1 MIDLKRT
8 LSLVVGG
15 IFDPEKT
22 WHDYLPDAE
31 NWQKTV
37 FLLVGPL
44 IIFAAVAAY
53 LFGFLGSDASLF
65 GVRPTIMST
74 VMTMVTSAI
83 AAAVVA
89 FVVSALAGAFGG
101 KNSFALG
108 LAATTLAFI
117 PGYLG
122 QAVTWL
128 PWIGWL
134 LSLGLFV
141 YGLVLLWKVIPV
153 YLAVPDGKRVGH
165 YILSLVA
172 TIAAMVILSMTIGRL
187 FHPSV
192 DGPTFDRVTDR
203 AAPGLSSG
211 PAVSSGPGLVS
222 GFARQAELMEAAE
235 DSRFDPP
242 SNGRVSKDQAREFIR
257 VMQRTEE
264 LQEEKAARLEDI
276 AKKADSDEE
285 MSLSD
290 FGSMMSGMTE
300 VAGLQTTEIEVVM
313 SSGGN
318 WAEHQWVR
326 ESLRTAWIQKDI
338 NDAVAHNFELYQK
351 YEEDLSPYIA
361 R

>member
-8 LSLVVGG
+8 LSLVTGG
-15 IFDPEKT
+15 MFDPEKT
-22 WHDYLPDAE
+22 WHEYLPEAE
-31 NWQKTV
+31 DWQKTV
-37 FLLVGPL
+37 FLLTGPL
-44 IIFAAVAAY
+44 IILAAVAAY
-53 LFGFLGSDASLF
+53 LFGFLGSSVSMF
-65 GVRPTIMST
+65 GLRPTIMST
-74 VMTMVTSAI
+74 VMTVITSAI
-83 AAAVVA
+83 AAVVVA

-108 LAATTLAFI
+108 LAATTFAFI
-117 PGYLG
+117 PAYLG

-128 PWIGWL
+128 PWVGWL

-141 YGLVLLWKVIPV
+141 YGLILLWKVIPV

-172 TIAAMVILSMTIGRL
+172 TIAVMLVFSMTVGRFL
-187 FHPSV
+187 YPSV
-192 DGPTFDRVTDR
+192 DGPSFDRMPER
-203 AAPGLSSG
+203 ATPG
-211 PAVSSGPGLVS
+211 VSSGGGMVGGL
-222 GFARQAELMEAAE
+222 ARQVELMEAAE
-235 DSRFDPP
+235 EDRFDPP
-242 SNGRVSKDQAREFIR
+242 SDGRVSKDQVREFIR

-264 LQEEKAARLEDI
+264 MQTEKAARLKEI
-276 AKKADSDEE
+276 VEKADREE
-285 MSLSD
+285 EVSLSD

-300 VAGLQTTEIEVVM
+300 AAGLQTTEIEVVM

-338 NDAVAHNFELYQK
+338 NDDVAYNFRLYQE